1 MVKLIE
7 IAEFGDMRI
16 YAKQGCLYS
25 FYSSPYPAHSN
36 HSAVDITSGGK
47 RYDKMFSP
55 VSGVV
60 MDIRKVGPPKFSKN
74 LDPEFATII
83 KHNDKYSFKIIH
95 MKPIVNIGDYVDAG
109 DPLGRLIMTEYFSRI
124 NDPGIHIEIRK
135 NNDLYRAMGGMPLN
149 PVISEIKGE
158 TELNGRV
165 SVKNDQYSIIQ
176 LEKSGISGHIKGIT
190 CKVNGK
196 NAFLDFGYPYSEYGG
211 IISMGAKNGK
221 IFLDDHV
228 IGVSKNNIIKFNS
241 LQIYANNL
249 KLESITS
256 VLSLRNKAEVKI
268 TPPLFDEGDKVKLKI
283 GDANE
288 D

>member
-7 IAEFGDMRI
+7 IAEFQEMRI
-16 YAKQGCLYS
+16 YAKHGCLYS
-25 FYSSPYPAHSN
+25 FYSSPYPAHPR
-36 HSAVDITSGGK
+36 HSAVDITTGGK

-60 MDIRKVGPPKFSKN
+60 TDIKKVDPPKFSKN

-83 KHNDKYSFKIIH
+83 KYNEKYSFKIIH
-95 MKPIVNIGDYVDAG
+95 MEPIVGIGDYINAG
-109 DPLGRLIMTEYFSRI
+109 DTLGRLIRTEYFSRI

-135 NNDLYRAMGGMPLN
+135 NNDLYRAMGGMPLT

-158 TELNGRV
+158 TELKGRI
-165 SVKNDQYSIIQ
+165 SYRDDRYSIIQ

-196 NAFLDFGYPYSEYGG
+196 NAFLDFGYPYLDYGG
-211 IISMGAKNGK
+211 IISMEAKNGK
-221 IFLDDHV
+221 VVLDNHV
-228 IGVSKNNIIKFNS
+228 IGISRNRIIKFNKFHVFG
-241 LQIYANNL
+241 NDE

-256 VLSLRNKAEVKI
+256 VLSLRDKAEVKI
-268 TPPLFDEGDKVKLKI
+268 TPPLFEEGDKVKFKI